1 MTRLAPVIAVPPL
14 CPVHQRW
21 TPDIQVNS
29 ETSLESLKELLFDLT
44 VSLLSTEILP
54 VSSSDSWGT

>member
-14 CPVHQRW
+14 CPVRQHW